1 MLTAEKIALLL
12 CVEQDMVKIHGANF
26 LISEKFLSVQT
37 ALLGPHHL
45 RAQQIAS
52 GEAQHLATAQ
62 LSQHQFVPYLF
73 SPFAVSPICF
83 FSFLRHSLLYFPP
96 FFYIAFFLLSFLVYL
111 TNSQWSGQT
120 PLKQNKQ
127 TEKKKRNDQLNC

>member
-45 RAQQIAS
+45 RDQQIAS

-73 SPFAVSPICF
+73 SPFAMSPICF
-83 FSFLRHSLLYFPP
+83 FSFLRHSLLYFSL
-96 FFYIAFFLLSFLVYL
+96 FSILLSFYCLFLCILL
-111 TNSQWSGQT
+111 TLSGQD
-120 PLKQNKQ
+120 KHH
-127 TEKKKRNDQLNC
+127 